1 MDRIERKLRN
11 LSQPKTL
18 ISNGIPSI
26 AEMEDGEQRF
36 AFVPGKKLRL
46 YFRNGN
52 KLYFTQFT
60 SVEDTGSNWEELL

>member
-36 AFVPGKKLRL
+36 AFVPGKQLRL

-52 KLYFTQFT
+52 KLYFT
-60 SVEDTGSNWEELL
+60 